1 MNMSFDARDLA
12 RQAVLDAADVAD
24 HVGDYI
30 DVEYSDENRIATY
43 LFESKVPGYRG
54 WRWCVTIAKVD
65 GDSAPTICDVVS
77 IPGPESL
84 LAPEWIPF
92 RDRVTP
98 ADITPGAIL
107 PSVHDDTRLVPGSA
121 ALPTDEELEPIE
133 SWDLGIARPRVL
145 SIEGRDQAAQRW
157 YSGDRGPNAPLA
169 VSAPKPCQSCGFFIP
184 ITGALRGAFGVCANA
199 VAPDDGRVVSVDHGC
214 GAHSEATFTA

>member
-121 ALPTDEELEPIE
+121 ALPTEDELEPIE
-133 SWDLGIARPRVL
+133 SWDLGIARPRFL